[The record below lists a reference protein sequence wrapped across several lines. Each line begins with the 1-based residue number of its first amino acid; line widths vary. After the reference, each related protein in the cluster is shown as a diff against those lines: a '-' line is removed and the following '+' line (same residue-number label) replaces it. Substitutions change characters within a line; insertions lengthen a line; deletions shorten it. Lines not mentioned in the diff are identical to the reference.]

1 MHKSTLL
8 RETKPP
14 LLEHKY
20 ILLNWTPTAPCPS
33 YWLNIGRILGILIH
47 TKTDGRWHP
56 WVVVSLTAL
65 SSSWR
70 YLISQPAVPDY
81 NLLTCTHML
90 LYIRCCSYFPSF
102 PCLLVMM
109 SIVVIGFAITNNGRR
124 VANILRNFY
133 RINFIISFCIRF
145 GFFFLQL
152 PLSQISAF
160 PLPVKELQFHRTRM
174 ICVDYNLFRH
184 KISTSN

>member
-1 MHKSTLL
+1 MSF
-8 RETKPP
+8 
-14 LLEHKY
+14 
-20 ILLNWTPTAPCPS
+20 
-33 YWLNIGRILGILIH
+33 ILIEYWKDSWNFN
-47 TKTDGRWHP
+47 TYKDWWP
-56 WVVVSLTAL
+56 MASLGSIPHRIVLILAL
-65 SSSWR
+65 S
-70 YLISQPAVPDY
+70 ISQPAVPDY
-81 NLLTCTHML
+81 NLLTFTHML
-90 LYIRCCSYFPSF
+90 LYIRFCSYFPSF
-102 PCLLVMM
+102 PCLLVLM

-174 ICVDYNLFRH
+174 ICVDYNSFRH